1 MPPLGLY
8 AEWASENM
16 VDGICAILPE
26 DMLSHLKKSHQRESK
41 LGLEKAQSRHGI
53 RQHNMK
59 PADRFTQKLNDK
71 PYLFSFILEGIS
83 SVPTY
88 KGIREHTIFYVI
100 WDNIKILAY
109 TFSHFVRIVR
119 WNSRDNFADNMPN
132 YAHFGLF
139 YNKKLDQF

>member
-1 MPPLGLY
+1 MEPTTAMSLYHHTDELEGTGNKNPAEAGPLPPLGLY

-100 WDNIKILAY
+100 WDNIKILAIY
-109 TFSHFVRIVR
+109 ILTVC
-119 WNSRDNFADNMPN
+119 
-132 YAHFGLF
+132 
-139 YNKKLDQF
+139 